1 MQVELP
7 SGKVMMEKCV
17 EREVILIDRR
27 LTRAKMIKTMQEFVN
42 LKLEKQV
49 LASSSCLKAQVV
61 ASLKNYFRR
70 HWIRIIHHLDLDLG
84 GL

>member
-27 LTRAKMIKTMQEFVN
+27 LTRAKIIKTMQEFVN
-42 LKLEKQV
+42 LKLEKQWNRQTI
-49 LASSSCLKAQVV
+49 KI
-61 ASLKNYFRR
+61 K
-70 HWIRIIHHLDLDLG
+70 I
-84 GL
+84 